1 MPIANLQSYRTV
13 ALRVRSAQFA
23 MYAPSL
29 EGNLGQKLRAACG
42 FEQIVRVGTP
52 ADVVLDV
59 NITKMGRG
67 GSGMIRNTSM
77 ATVDT
82 LVVLTDGQTREL
94 LGTSRIHGESSGMIV
109 NNVRPESE
117 AIDVVAKAVVETL
130 AKSGCTGPRVARVEA
145 PPPQDGQ
152 GSNVVLT
159 GNQGS
164 GGTATPPPGIDES
177 KRPDAEKLNDQGKD
191 QLQNADMAGALVSFQ
206 QAVALIPDAR
216 YEFNICLTFEAQ
228 EQWANAVS
236 ACKQART
243 MNPEPRLV
251 EKIDHRLDLLAHRK

>member
-1 MPIANLQSYRTV
+1 
-13 ALRVRSAQFA
+13 

-29 EGNLGQKLRAACG
+29 DSNLAQKLRAACG
-42 FEQIVRVGTP
+42 FEHIVRPVKGP
-52 ADVVLDV
+52 ADMLVLDV
-59 NITKMGRG
+59 NITAMGRG
-67 GSGMIRNTSM
+67 GSGMIRNNAT

-82 LVVLTDGQTREL
+82 LVVLTDGQSREL

-109 NNVRPESE
+109 NNARPETE

-130 AKSGCTGPRVARVEA
+130 AKSGCTGPRVARVE
-145 PPPQDGQ
+145 PPPQQ
-152 GSNVVLT
+152 GSNAVLT
-159 GNQGS
+159 SNEGS
-164 GGTATPPPGIDES
+164 GGTAPPPPGIDES

-191 QLQNADMAGALVSFQ
+191 QLQNADMQGALVSFQ

-251 EKIDHRLDLLAHRK
+251 EKIDHRLDLISHRK